1 MAEGAVLL
9 HVWLV
14 EPAEESAA
22 VGRLDEL
29 LARIAADPGFV
40 SARVLQSADRASI
53 AAIIEMR
60 SVEDRERL
68 ERLPEVR
75 ETLDHLHGA
84 ANLIVRLY
92 EQVKAYPT

>member
-1 MAEGAVLL
+1 
-9 HVWLV
+9 LV
-14 EPAEESAA
+14 EPAEESAG

-29 LARIAADPGFV
+29 LGQIAADPGFV
-40 SARVLQSADRASI
+40 SARVLQSEDRASV

-60 SVEDRERL
+60 SPEDRERL
-68 ERLPEVR
+68 ERLPQVR

-92 EQVKAYPT
+92 EQVKAYPA